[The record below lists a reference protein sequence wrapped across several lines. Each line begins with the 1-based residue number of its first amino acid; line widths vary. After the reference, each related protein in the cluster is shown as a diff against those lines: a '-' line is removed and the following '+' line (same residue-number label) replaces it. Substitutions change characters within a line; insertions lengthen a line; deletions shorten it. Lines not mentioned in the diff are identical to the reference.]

1 MTMEAMEAILTR
13 RSIRK
18 YKSDHVSDEMVRDLL
33 KAAMSAP
40 MAANECWRFIV
51 SRDKDKWKSFAK
63 VHPHAHMLE
72 SCSVGIVIC
81 ADPSVEKLKGRWPL
95 DCAAA
100 TENILIAA
108 NSMGLGAC
116 WVGVYPV
123 EERIQA
129 VRDIFG
135 APDNIMGFS
144 MVALGYPDEQ
154 KGPPDRFREEYI
166 HTETW

>member
-1 MTMEAMEAILTR
+1 MDAMEAILTR

-18 YKSDHVSDEMVRDLL
+18 YTAETVTDETVQELL

-40 MAANECWRFIV
+40 TAANECWRFIV
-51 SRDKDKWKSFAK
+51 VRDKKGLKEFTK
-63 VHPHAHMLE
+63 FHPHAHMLE
-72 SCSVGIVIC
+72 EANVVIIIC
-81 ADPSVEKLKGRWPL
+81 ADPTVEKLKGRWPL

-108 NSMGLGAC
+108 NSLGLGAC

-135 APDNIMGFS
+135 APDHIITVS
-144 MVALGYPDEQ
+144 MVALGYPGE
-154 KGPPDRFREEYI
+154 KKSPPDRFRRDFI
-166 HTETW
+166 HMESW

>member
-1 MTMEAMEAILTR
+1 MDAMDAILTR

-18 YKSDHVSDEMVRDLL
+18 YTDEHVPDEMVRDLL

-51 SRDKDKWKSFAK
+51 SRDREKWNAFIK

-72 SCSVGIVIC
+72 QSNVGIVVC
-81 ADPSVEKLKGRWPL
+81 ADPSVEKLKDRWPL

-123 EERIQA
+123 EERIRA
-129 VRDIFG
+129 VRQIFG
-135 APDNIMGFS
+135 VPDGVVCVS
-144 MVALGYPDEQ
+144 MVALGYPDE
-154 KGPPDRFREEYI
+154 KKPRSNRFKEEYI
-166 HTETW
+166 HWENW